1 MKTAEPIHPGE
12 ILLEEFLK
20 SYDPPVS
27 QTEAAERLGW
37 SFVRLN
43 QLINGKR
50 GVTAENAVEL
60 GALTGTSAT
69 FWMNLQQ
76 RYDLW
81 HAERR
86 RATPARGPRAGRWTD
101 RTRGT
106 TDCRR
111 RPPPIARRDAHP

>member
-12 ILLEEFLK
+12 ILFEEFLNA
-20 SYDPPVS
+20 YEPPVS

-43 QLINGKR
+43 QLINQKR
-50 GVTAENAVEL
+50 GVTAENAVDL
-60 GALTGTSAT
+60 AALTGTSPT

-81 HAERR
+81 RAERQRER
-86 RATPARGPRAGRWTD
+86 RGARKI
-101 RTRGT
+101 
-106 TDCRR
+106 
-111 RPPPIARRDAHP
+111 RPLRKTA

>member
-1 MKTAEPIHPGE
+1 MSIAMKTAEPIHPGE

-20 SYDPPVS
+20 AYAPPVS

-43 QLINGKR
+43 QLINQKR
-50 GVTAENAVEL
+50 GVTAENAVDL
-60 GALTGTSAT
+60 AALTGTSSM

-81 HAERR
+81 HAERQRER
-86 RATPARGPRAGRWTD
+86 RGVPKI
-101 RTRGT
+101 
-106 TDCRR
+106 
-111 RPPPIARRDAHP
+111 RPLKKTA

>member
-20 SYDPPVS
+20 AYDPPVS
-27 QTEAAERLGW
+27 QTKAAERLGW

-43 QLINGKR
+43 QLINRKR

-60 GALTGTSAT
+60 AALTGTSAT

-81 HAERR
+81 HAELQHERR
-86 RATPARGPRAGRWTD
+86 GAPKI
-101 RTRGT
+101 
-106 TDCRR
+106 
-111 RPPPIARRDAHP
+111 RPFRKTAWS

>member
-1 MKTAEPIHPGE
+1 MSIAMKTAEPIHPGE

-20 SYDPPVS
+20 AYEPPVS

-43 QLINGKR
+43 QLINQKR
-50 GVTAENAVEL
+50 GLTAENAVDL
-60 GALTGTSAT
+60 AALTGTSSM

-81 HAERR
+81 HAERQRER
-86 RATPARGPRAGRWTD
+86 RGAPKI
-101 RTRGT
+101 
-106 TDCRR
+106 
-111 RPPPIARRDAHP
+111 RPMKKTA

>member
-37 SFVRLN
+37 SFVRVN

-50 GVTAENAVEL
+50 RVTAENAVEL

-86 RATPARGPRAGRWTD
+86 RERRGAPKIRAFKKT
-101 RTRGT
+101 
-106 TDCRR
+106 
-111 RPPPIARRDAHP
+111 A

>member
-20 SYDPPVS
+20 AYDPPVS
-27 QTEAAERLGW
+27 QTEAADRLGW

-43 QLINGKR
+43 QLINRKR

-60 GALTGTSAT
+60 AALTGTSPM
-69 FWMNLQQ
+69 FWLNLQQ

-81 HAERR
+81 HVERQRERR
-86 RATPARGPRAGRWTD
+86 RAPKI
-101 RTRGT
+101 
-106 TDCRR
+106 
-111 RPPPIARRDAHP
+111 RPLKKTA